1 MSDALTNVRRH
12 VNITCARSQH
22 YTKKSVFWLIKR
34 TGCNM
39 TLHIFQLFVEP
50 NVILNVLKD
59 IFLIRQFTYV
69 CVFTQVAAGSKK
81 PGEKVTSEG
90 IDVAL
95 NPEEIDD
102 LGAAAMQ
109 AKYDQ
114 TLKEQQSQLEKED
127 LSDMVAEHAAKQK
140 VRVRGLSVT
149 ASLVKSLKAV

>member
-1 MSDALTNVRRH
+1 MFPNNSPV
-12 VNITCARSQH
+12 
-22 YTKKSVFWLIKR
+22 
-34 TGCNM
+34 CNF
-39 TLHIFQLFVEP
+39 I
-50 NVILNVLKD
+50 
-59 IFLIRQFTYV
+59 
-69 CVFTQVAAGSKK
+69 TQVAAGSKK

-140 VRVRGLSVT
+140 VCDSFQAIIGMSVWR
-149 ASLVKSLKAV
+149 A

>member
-1 MSDALTNVRRH
+1 MFPNNSPV
-12 VNITCARSQH
+12 
-22 YTKKSVFWLIKR
+22 
-34 TGCNM
+34 CNF
-39 TLHIFQLFVEP
+39 I
-50 NVILNVLKD
+50 
-59 IFLIRQFTYV
+59 
-69 CVFTQVAAGSKK
+69 TQVAAGSKK

-140 VRVRGLSVT
+140 VCDSFQAIIGMSVWR
-149 ASLVKSLKAV
+149 AWCKAFVTCHIK